1 MVDLMLFGVWM
12 PENVSSTSLVLE
24 QQVQN
29 LGAARDGVSGY
40 VTKIND
46 KRTVER
52 ALVLLEILDLAHSEV
67 DP

>member
-1 MVDLMLFGVWM
+1 MF
-12 PENVSSTSLVLE
+12 E

-40 VTKIND
+40 VIKIND
-46 KRTVER
+46 KRAVER

>member
-1 MVDLMLFGVWM
+1 M
-12 PENVSSTSLVLE
+12 SSTSLVLE

-40 VTKIND
+40 VIKIND
-46 KRTVER
+46 KRAVER

>member
-1 MVDLMLFGVWM
+1 MVVLMLFGVWM

-29 LGAARDGVSGY
+29 LGAVRDGVYGY

-52 ALVLLEILDLAHSEV
+52 TLVLLEILDLAHSEV